1 MSVKIKVGNM
11 RITTIQRKNVRGK
24 EQVLQW
30 QWRRTTGVSEP
41 WWLFICNM
49 LNETAILFLSGK
61 AGKVRRPLGKLTREI
76 WIALIL
82 LSETEIK
89 PTRQILIVT
98 MSHVSIWVTPWH
110 ASGNTAKSNSGFVVG
125 DGGYGIL
132 SLIYITSNQ
141 NKDYYQKPRLQDA

>member
-1 MSVKIKVGNM
+1 MYEERSKYYNGNEGGLQELVNRDDYLFVICWM
-11 RITTIQRKNVRGK
+11 RQ
-24 EQVLQW
+24 L
-30 QWRRTTGVSEP
+30 SY
-41 WWLFICNM
+41 
-49 LNETAILFLSGK
+49 FLSGK
-61 AGKVRRPLGKLTREI
+61 AGKVRRPLGKFTREI